1 MKNKQQ
7 TALRALTESAV
18 MIALATV
25 LSFIKI
31 IDMPYGG
38 SVTIA
43 SMLPV
48 ALISYRH
55 GMKWG
60 LVSAFVYGVVQQLL
74 GLSTLSWFTS
84 WQSIV
89 AIILLDYVIAFSV
102 IGLSGIFKKIIKNQ
116 ALSLAFGCFGVAIL
130 RYICHVISGATVWV
144 GLSIPDHAALSFS
157 FAYNATYMLPETI
170 ILLVVA
176 VYVGSMIDFKSTI
189 PSRIKHEA
197 TPEKLGWIAPVS
209 GLVAVSAIIADT
221 VLVFQNIQD
230 EDGNFVIES
239 LANVNWTLV
248 IAITAIG
255 ALIVG
260 SLLAIRSALTSKAKN
275 I

>member
-1 MKNKQQ
+1 MKNKQTQ
-7 TALRALTESAV
+7 ALRALTESAV

-43 SMLPV
+43 SMLPI

-60 LVSAFVYGVVQQLL
+60 FLSATVYGIVQQLL
-74 GLSTLSWFTS
+74 SLSTLSWVTS

-89 AIILLDYVIAFSV
+89 AVILLDYIIAFTV
-102 IGLSGIFKKIIKNQ
+102 IGIAGMFKKAIKNQ
-116 ALSLAFGCFGVAIL
+116 ALALAFGCFAVSLL
-130 RYICHVISGATVWV
+130 RYACHVISGATVWA
-144 GLSIPDHAALSFS
+144 GLSIPDSAALSFS

-176 VYVGSMIDFKSTI
+176 VYIGSMVDFKTAV
-189 PSRIKHEA
+189 PSRIKRA
-197 TPEKLGWIAPVS
+197 DTPENLGWIAPVS

-221 VLVFQNIQD
+221 VLVFQHIQD
-230 EDGNFVIES
+230 EDGNFVIQN
-239 LANVNWTLV
+239 LANVNWVLV
-248 IAITAIG
+248 IAITAIA
-255 ALIVG
+255 ALIAG
-260 SLLAIRSALTSKAKN
+260 SLLAIRAALSSKAKN

>member
-1 MKNKQQ
+1 MKNKQTQ
-7 TALRALTESAV
+7 ALRALTESAV

-31 IDMPYGG
+31 IDMPYAG

-55 GMKWG
+55 GAKWG
-60 LVSAFVYGVVQQLL
+60 LISATVYGIVQQLL
-74 GLSTLSWFTS
+74 SLSTLSWVTT

-89 AIILLDYVIAFSV
+89 AVILLDYIIAFTV
-102 IGLSGIFKKIIKNQ
+102 IGIAGMFKKAIKNQ
-116 ALSLAFGCFGVAIL
+116 ALALTFGCFAVSLL
-130 RYICHVISGATVWV
+130 RYICHVISGATVWA
-144 GLSIPDHAALSFS
+144 GLSIPDSAALSFS

-176 VYVGSMIDFKSTI
+176 VYIGSMVDFKTAI
-189 PSRIKHEA
+189 PSRIKHTD
-197 TPEKLGWIAPVS
+197 TPKNLGWIAPVS

-230 EDGNFVIES
+230 ENGNFVIES
-239 LANVNWTLV
+239 LAEVNWTLI
-248 IAITAIG
+248 IAITAI
-255 ALIVG
+255 AVLITG
-260 SLLAIRSALTSKAKN
+260 SLLAIRGALTNKAKK
-275 I
+275 

>member
-1 MKNKQQ
+1 MKNKHTQ
-7 TALRALTESAV
+7 ALRALTESAV
-18 MIALATV
+18 MIALASV

-55 GMKWG
+55 GAKWG
-60 LVSAFVYGVVQQLL
+60 LLSATVYGIVQQLL
-74 GLSTLSWFTS
+74 GLSSLSWFTS
-84 WQSIV
+84 WQSIL
-89 AIILLDYVIAFSV
+89 AIILLDYVVAFGL
-102 IGLSGIFKKIIKNQ
+102 IGLAGVFKKIIKNQ
-116 ALSLAFGCFGVAIL
+116 ALALAFGCFSVAIL
-130 RYICHVISGATVWV
+130 RYLCHVVSGATVWV
-144 GLSIPDHAALSFS
+144 GLSIPDYAALSFS

-176 VYVGSMIDFKSTI
+176 VYVGSMIDFKSAV
-189 PSRIKHEA
+189 PSRIKHEN
-197 TPEKLGWIAPVS
+197 TPAKLGWLSPVA

-248 IAITAIG
+248 IAITAVG
-255 ALIVG
+255 ALIAG
-260 SLLAIRSALTSKAKN
+260 SLLAIRYALRTKN
-275 I
+275 T

>member
-1 MKNKQQ
+1 MKNRQ
-7 TALRALTESAV
+7 TQTLRALTESAV

-55 GMKWG
+55 GAKWG
-60 LVSAFVYGVVQQLL
+60 LTSATVYGVIQQLL

-89 AIILLDYVIAFSV
+89 AIILLDYVVAFAV
-102 IGLSGIFKKIIKNQ
+102 IGFAGIFRKSIKSQ
-116 ALSLAFGCFGVAIL
+116 AIALAFGCFGVAIL

-144 GLSIPDHAALSFS
+144 GLSIPDYAALSFS

-176 VYVGSMIDFKSTI
+176 VYVGSMVDFKATV
-189 PSRIKHEA
+189 PSRIKHGG
-197 TPEKLGWIAPVS
+197 TPANLGWIAPVS
-209 GLVAVSAIIADT
+209 GLIAVIAIIADT

-248 IAITAIG
+248 IAITAVG

-260 SLLAIRSALTSKAKN
+260 ALLAIRGALAARAKN
-275 I
+275 L

>member
-1 MKNKQQ
+1 MKNKQTQ
-7 TALRALTESAV
+7 ALRALTESAV

-55 GMKWG
+55 GAKWG
-60 LVSAFVYGVVQQLL
+60 LISATVYGVVQQLL

-84 WQSIV
+84 WQSIL
-89 AIILLDYVIAFSV
+89 AIILLDYVIAFAV
-102 IGLSGIFKKIIKNQ
+102 IGLAGMFKKVIKNQ
-116 ALSLAFGCFGVAIL
+116 ALALAFGCFVIAIL

-144 GLSIPDHAALSFS
+144 GLSIPDYAALSFS

-176 VYVGSMIDFKSTI
+176 VYVGSMIDFKAI
-189 PSRIKHEA
+189 VPARIKHEG
-197 TPEKLGWIAPVS
+197 TPANLGWIAPVS
-209 GLVAVSAIIADT
+209 GLTAVIAIIADT

-239 LANVNWTLV
+239 LVNVNWTLV
-248 IAITAIG
+248 IAITAVA

-260 SLLAIRSALTSKAKN
+260 SLLAIRYALTTKAKN

>member
-1 MKNKQQ
+1 MKNKQ
-7 TALRALTESAV
+7 TKALRALTESAV

-25 LSFIKI
+25 LSLIKI
-31 IDMPYGG
+31 IDLPYGG

-43 SMLPV
+43 SMLPI

-60 LVSAFVYGVVQQLL
+60 FLSATVYGIVQQLL
-74 GLSTLSWFTS
+74 SLSTLSWVTS

-89 AIILLDYVIAFSV
+89 AVILLDYIIAFTV
-102 IGLSGIFKKIIKNQ
+102 IGIAGMFKKAIKNQ
-116 ALSLAFGCFGVAIL
+116 ALALAFGCFAVSLL
-130 RYICHVISGATVWV
+130 RYACHVISGATVWA
-144 GLSIPDHAALSFS
+144 GLSIPDYAALSFS

-176 VYVGSMIDFKSTI
+176 VYIGSMVDFKTAV
-189 PSRIKHEA
+189 PSRIKRA
-197 TPEKLGWIAPVS
+197 DTPENLGWIAPVS

-221 VLVFQNIQD
+221 VLVFQHIQD
-230 EDGNFVIES
+230 EDGNFVIQN
-239 LANVNWTLV
+239 LANVNWVLV
-248 IAITAIG
+248 IAITAIA
-255 ALIVG
+255 ALIAG
-260 SLLAIRSALTSKAKN
+260 SLLAIRAALSSKAKN

>member
-1 MKNKQQ
+1 MKNKQTQ
-7 TALRALTESAV
+7 ALRALTESAV

-25 LSFIKI
+25 LSLIKI

-43 SMLPV
+43 SMLPI

-55 GMKWG
+55 GMKHG
-60 LVSAFVYGVVQQLL
+60 LLCAMVYGIVQQLL

-89 AIILLDYVIAFSV
+89 AIILLDYVVAFSS
-102 IGLSGIFKKIIKNQ
+102 IGIAGMFRKVIKNQ
-116 ALSLAFGCFGVAIL
+116 ALALSFGCFAVSLL
-130 RYICHVISGATVWV
+130 RYICHVISGATAWV
-144 GLSIPDHAALSFS
+144 GLSIPDYAALSFS

-176 VYVGSMIDFKSTI
+176 VYIGSMVDFKTAV
-189 PSRIKHEA
+189 PSRIKRED
-197 TPEKLGWIAPVS
+197 TPAKLGWIAPVS

-230 EDGNFVIES
+230 ENGNFVIES

-248 IAITAIG
+248 IAITAIA
-255 ALIVG
+255 ALIAG
-260 SLLAIRSALTSKAKN
+260 SLLAIRAALSSKAKN

>member
-1 MKNKQQ
+1 MKNRQ
-7 TALRALTESAV
+7 ALRALTESAG

-55 GMKWG
+55 GAKWG
-60 LVSAFVYGVVQQLL
+60 LISATVYGVVQQLL
-74 GLSTLSWFTS
+74 ELSPLSWFTS
-84 WQSIV
+84 WQSIL
-89 AIILLDYVIAFSV
+89 AIILLDYVVAFAV
-102 IGLSGIFKKIIKNQ
+102 IGFAGIFKKLIKNQ
-116 ALSLAFGCFGVAIL
+116 AIALAFGCFGVAIL
-130 RYICHVISGATVWV
+130 RYLCHVVSGATVWV
-144 GLSIPDHAALSFS
+144 GLSIPDYAALSFS

-176 VYVGSMIDFKSTI
+176 VYIGTMINFRTAI
-189 PSRIKHEA
+189 PTRIKRED
-197 TPEKLGWIAPVS
+197 TPKNLMWITPVS
-209 GLVAVSAIIADT
+209 GLVIVAAIIADT

-230 EDGNFVIES
+230 ENGNFVIES

-248 IAITAIG
+248 IAISAIA
-255 ALIVG
+255 ALISG
-260 SLLAIRSALTSKAKN
+260 SLLAIRYALKTKN
-275 I
+275 S

>member
-1 MKNKQQ
+1 MKNKQSKV
-7 TALRALTESAV
+7 LKALTESAV

-55 GMKWG
+55 GLKWG
-60 LVSAFVYGVVQQLL
+60 CVSAAVYGIVQQLL
-74 GLSTLSWFTS
+74 GLSTLLWVTS
-84 WQSIV
+84 WQSVIAVIMLDYIV
-89 AIILLDYVIAFSV
+89 AFTV
-102 IGLSGIFKKIIKNQ
+102 IGIAGMFKKILKNQ
-116 ALSLAFGCFGVAIL
+116 AVSLAFGCFAVSLL
-130 RYICHVISGATVWV
+130 RYFCHVVSGATVWA
-144 GLSIPDHAALSFS
+144 GLSIPDYAALSFS

-176 VYVGSMIDFKSTI
+176 VYIGTMINFRTAI
-189 PSRIKHEA
+189 PTRIKRED
-197 TPEKLGWIAPVS
+197 TPKNLMWITPVS
-209 GLVAVSAIIADT
+209 GLVIVAAIIADT

-230 EDGNFVIES
+230 ENGNFVIES

-248 IAITAIG
+248 IAISAIA
-255 ALIVG
+255 ALISG
-260 SLLAIRSALTSKAKN
+260 SLLAIRYALKTKN
-275 I
+275 S

>member
-1 MKNKQQ
+1 MKNKKAN
-7 TALRALTESAV
+7 TLRALTESAV

-43 SMLPV
+43 SMLPI

-55 GMKWG
+55 GAKSG
-60 LVSAFVYGVVQQLL
+60 LLCAAVYGIVQQLL

-89 AIILLDYVIAFSV
+89 AIILLDYVVAFSV
-102 IGLSGIFKKIIKNQ
+102 IGIAGMFRKAIKNQ
-116 ALSLAFGCFGVAIL
+116 ALALAFGCFAVSIL

-144 GLSIPDHAALSFS
+144 GLSIPDYAALSFS

-176 VYVGSMIDFKSTI
+176 VYIGSMVDFKATV
-189 PSRIKHEA
+189 PSRIKRSE
-197 TPEKLGWIAPVS
+197 TPAKLGWIAPVS

-230 EDGNFVIES
+230 ENGNFVIES

-248 IAITAIG
+248 IAITAIA
-255 ALIVG
+255 ALIAG
-260 SLLAIRSALTSKAKN
+260 SLLAIRSALASKAKN

>member
-1 MKNKQQ
+1 MKNKRTQ
-7 TALRALTESAV
+7 ALRALTESAV
-18 MIALATV
+18 MIALAIV

-38 SVTIA
+38 AVTIA

-55 GMKWG
+55 GLKWG
-60 LVSAFVYGVVQQLL
+60 LISAAVYGVVQQLL
-74 GLSTLSWFTS
+74 GLSTLSWATS
-84 WQSIV
+84 WQSVV
-89 AIILLDYVIAFSV
+89 AIIMLDYIVAFTV
-102 IGLSGIFKKIIKNQ
+102 IGIAGMFRKAIKNQ
-116 ALSLAFGCFGVAIL
+116 AISLTFGCLTVSFL

-144 GLSIPDHAALSFS
+144 GLSIPDYAALSFS

-176 VYVGSMIDFKSTI
+176 VYVGSMIDFKSAV
-189 PSRIKHEA
+189 PSRIKHEN
-197 TPEKLGWIAPVS
+197 TPAKLGWLSPVA

-248 IAITAIG
+248 IAITAVG
-255 ALIVG
+255 ALIAG
-260 SLLAIRSALTSKAKN
+260 SLLAIRYALRTKN
-275 I
+275 N